1 MIFYFRKRSQSIAI
15 QMVSWNTLRKKDY
28 IIAMVIDWRSPT
40 VFGLYLRSDRPGN
53 LLYRIPSGYAETK
66 RRLLLK

>member
-15 QMVSWNTLRKKDY
+15 QMVSWNALRKPDY
-28 IIAMVIDWRSPT
+28 IIAMVIDRRSST

-53 LLYRIPSGYAETK
+53 LLYRIASGYAETK
-66 RRLLLK
+66 RSLLLK

>member
-1 MIFYFRKRSQSIAI
+1 
-15 QMVSWNTLRKKDY
+15 MVSWNALRKPDY
-28 IIAMVIDWRSPT
+28 IIAMVIDRRSST